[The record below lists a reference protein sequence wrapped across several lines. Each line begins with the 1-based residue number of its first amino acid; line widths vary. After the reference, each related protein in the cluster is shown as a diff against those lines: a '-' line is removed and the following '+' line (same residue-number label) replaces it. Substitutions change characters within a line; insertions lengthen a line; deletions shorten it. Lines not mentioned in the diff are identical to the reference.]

1 MISLSIPSFRKV
13 KDETESGYF
22 VYEIHVTKP
31 SGREVTIERRFQEF
45 YQFNK
50 QVCKSVNNPPHFPST
65 KLPKPLNTNTRF
77 LESRRAALEEYL
89 RNLVSLIEISEVHD
103 LLTRFLETN
112 LPQHIRMQNLD
123 YSRTS
128 SIEDLDG
135 YSVEGPK
142 LTHQPLVCFV
152 RDPFKDNVCST
163 NALPDVVLQGTLEGL
178 YGNLQ
183 GTRVT
188 DCCDRPRVQ

>member
-65 KLPKPLNTNTRF
+65 KLPKPLNTSTRF

-152 RDPFKDNVCST
+152 RDPFKDYVCST
-163 NALPDVVLQGTLEGL
+163 NALPDVLLQGTLEGL

-183 GTRVT
+183 GTQVT